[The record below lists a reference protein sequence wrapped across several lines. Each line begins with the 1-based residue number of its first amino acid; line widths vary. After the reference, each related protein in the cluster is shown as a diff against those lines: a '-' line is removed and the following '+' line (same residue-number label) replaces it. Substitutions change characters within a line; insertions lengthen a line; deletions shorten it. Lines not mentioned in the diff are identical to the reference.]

1 MSAAAPDAA
10 MMTAV
15 HRVVR
20 FMTTLDDAGLP
31 GAFAD
36 SNVTII
42 ENFAPYV
49 FQGAQAVERWAAL
62 FRAHADGLAELRVS
76 FGVAQDFSVDGD
88 LVYLSLPT
96 TWTGTTRGRKFS
108 EDGGWAFVL
117 VRHGSEWRVQSYGWA
132 VTSYLAE

>member
-1 MSAAAPDAA
+1 MNVGVPDPA
-10 MMTAV
+10 MMAAV
-15 HRVVR
+15 QRVVR
-20 FMTTLDDAGLP
+20 FMTTLDDAALP

-49 FQGAQAVERWAAL
+49 FQGAKSVERWAVL
-62 FRAHADGLAELRVS
+62 FRAHAEALASLKAS
-76 FGVAQDFSVDGD
+76 FGAAQDFSVDGD
-88 LVYLSLPT
+88 LAYFSLPT

-132 VTSYLAE
+132 VTSYWAE